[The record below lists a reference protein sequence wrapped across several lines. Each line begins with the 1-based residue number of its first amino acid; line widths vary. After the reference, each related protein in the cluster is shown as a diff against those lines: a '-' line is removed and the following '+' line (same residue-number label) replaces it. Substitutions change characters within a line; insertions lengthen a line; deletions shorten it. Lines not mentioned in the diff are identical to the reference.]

1 MRIRRKALGSL
12 AALAALLVVAVGP
25 AAAQSSVNEALIRG
39 LNENLLYVAIPL
51 AVLVELILFYAV
63 YRFKDADE
71 AKPTQEN
78 RRLEITWTVATAII
92 LLFVGFTAY
101 QVLGVP
107 LIGGVTAQTYENV
120 DTQPLATTHH
130 GGQGANAPPVTEPDA
145 VQVEVVAQKYYWTYN
160 YPHQTA
166 PNNDSEFVSR
176 SSLQGQPLVIPA
188 DRPVYFHVTSLDW
201 LHAFHVP
208 GLALKQDAFPGKY
221 NTIKTVALEPGSYQL
236 YCAEYCGVGHSNM
249 LGTVEVLP
257 SAENPENPAE
267 GTYEH
272 WIQQRKSEL
281 ASESG
286 SGAGAGTNATNAT
299 STGTASL
306 AGV

>member
-1 MRIRRKALGSL
+1 MRIRRGAGASLAVL
-12 AALAALLVVAVGP
+12 AALFVVAVQP
-25 AAAQSSVNEALIRG
+25 AAAQSSINEALIRG
-39 LNENLLYVAIPL
+39 LNQNLLYVAIPL
-51 AVLVELILFYAV
+51 AVLVELVLFYAV
-63 YRFKDADE
+63 YRFKDAEE

-107 LIGGVTAQTYENV
+107 LIGGVTASTYEDV
-120 DTQPLATTHH
+120 ETQDVAVTHH
-130 GGQGANAPPVTEPDA
+130 EGQGANGPPVSEADA

-166 PNNDSEFVSR
+166 PTNDSKFVSR

-188 DRPVYFHVTSLDW
+188 DRPVYFHVTSIDW

-208 GLALKQDAFPGKY
+208 DLALKQDAFPGKY
-221 NTIKTVALEPGSYQL
+221 NTIKTIALEPGTYQL
-236 YCAEYCGVGHSNM
+236 YCAEYCGVGHSQM

-281 ASESG
+281 ASEGG
-286 SGAGAGTNATNAT
+286 SGGGANATNT
-299 STGTASL
+299 DNASL
-306 AGV
+306 AGA

>member
-1 MRIRRKALGSL
+1 MRIRRKAAGSL
-12 AALAALLVVAVGP
+12 VALAALFVVAVQP
-25 AAAQSSVNEALIRG
+25 VAAQSSVNEALIRG

-51 AVLVELILFYAV
+51 AILVELILFYAV

-71 AKPTQEN
+71 AQPTQEN
-78 RRLEITWTVATAII
+78 RRLEITWTIATAII

-107 LIGGVTAQTYENV
+107 LVGGVTAQTYEDV
-120 DTQPLATTHH
+120 ETQPLATTHFE
-130 GGQGANAPPVTEPDA
+130 GQGANAPPVSEADA
-145 VQVEVVAQKYYWTYN
+145 VQVEVVAQKYFWRYN
-160 YPHQTA
+160 YPHETA

-176 SSLQGQPLVIPA
+176 SSLNGQPLVIPA
-188 DRPVYFHVTSLDW
+188 DRPVYFHVTSIDW

-208 GLALKQDAFPGKY
+208 DLALKQDAFPSKY

-249 LGTVEVLP
+249 LGTVQVLP
-257 SAENPENPAE
+257 AAENPDDPAE

-281 ASESG
+281 AAENG
-286 SGAGAGTNATNAT
+286 SGNASTSANAT
-299 STGTASL
+299 STGNASV
-306 AGV
+306 AGA